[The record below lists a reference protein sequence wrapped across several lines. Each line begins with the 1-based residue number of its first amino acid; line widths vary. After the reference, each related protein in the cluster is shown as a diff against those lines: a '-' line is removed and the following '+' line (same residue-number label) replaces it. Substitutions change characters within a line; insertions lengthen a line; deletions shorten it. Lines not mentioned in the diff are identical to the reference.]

1 MPHRALETAVA
12 PRAIAEREYVSH
24 GALVMPDDDC
34 RVEAEQ
40 YSVEARDDDDSD
52 VRHAV
57 RALPLDAALV
67 RLDACRT
74 C

>member
-40 YSVEARDDDDSD
+40 YSIEARDDDSD
-52 VRHAV
+52 VLHAV
-57 RALPLDAALV
+57 RGLPLDAVFV